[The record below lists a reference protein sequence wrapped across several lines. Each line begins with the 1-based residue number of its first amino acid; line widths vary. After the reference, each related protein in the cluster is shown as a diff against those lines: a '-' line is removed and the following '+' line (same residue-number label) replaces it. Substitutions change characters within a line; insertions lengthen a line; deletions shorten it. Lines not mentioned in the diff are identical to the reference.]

1 MNRLERGQFFAA
13 AGERLNESPVAL
25 LSFSCLRARPNVGE
39 VIMSG
44 NEFRLRRNW
53 VSCWTRLITA
63 VAAVSI
69 FVWSSSAVFAD
80 QEPAGT
86 ATATASTDKDKDKEK
101 EKDVAAA
108 KGADAKKDADA
119 DKKAEAPATPTADKD
134 SAKSEDKDSTKTA
147 VKDAK
152 AESTKNDSAK
162 EVTNDKPAAK
172 EPAKESAAKDSKP
185 AAKSSTASGDKSA
198 KKSTSDD
205 KAAVKKPKIRLAQFI
220 LKDSM
225 PETSGQ
231 SGPFGDLKLDLK
243 EAVSRI
249 DNAADDKSIS
259 GAILDLR
266 EPALGRG
273 KIQELRG
280 AIQRFRAKGKK
291 IYAVM
296 DSANP
301 ASYLVACA
309 CNEIILPET
318 GEVELPGI
326 HAEATFYKGLLSKL
340 GIEADFIH
348 LGDYK
353 GFAEPY
359 TREKFS
365 EPVRENMTAL
375 VDGLYDEMVTTIVK
389 DRPLSVSQVKDIID
403 TGLLTATR
411 AKELGLIDRVAYGDQ
426 LRDELAKSYDTDSVV
441 YVKNYGQK
449 KVDADFSGPMGF
461 LKLMQA
467 MMGADESSH
476 RDRGQKI
483 AVVYALGSIMTGKSK
498 SDALGDDAMGSTT
511 ICEALRKAKE
521 DKDVKAI
528 VLRIDSPGGS
538 ALASDLIWHE
548 TQNLGKPLVA
558 SMSDVAASGGYYIA
572 MGADKIFATPG
583 TVTGSIGV
591 VGGKLAVHGLYDK
604 VGISTETIERG
615 RNSGIFSSSEKFT
628 DSEREVIKGTMEDM
642 YRQFT
647 EKAAKGRHMPVEK
660 LRELAGGRVYT
671 GRQALGNGLVDQLG
685 TLDDAIDQ
693 AKQLAGIDKDAK
705 VTIETLPE
713 PTNFLESLFC
723 DMDSEQD
730 TRLGPAAS
738 ALGAS
743 LGSLNSVSPE
753 LVGILR
759 KANRL
764 RAVFDRPAAL
774 VMPFELEIR

>member
-1 MNRLERGQFFAA
+1 MSRYSFHVRGNRTGRY
-13 AGERLNESPVAL
+13 
-25 LSFSCLRARPNVGE
+25 
-39 VIMSG
+39 
-44 NEFRLRRNW
+44 LRR
-53 VSCWTRLITA
+53 LMA
-63 VAAVSI
+63 LVAAVLVCTL
-69 FVWSSSAVFAD
+69 FNAALLAD
-80 QEPAGT
+80 QAPAGP
-86 ATATASTDKDKDKEK
+86 ATATVTAPSDKDKEK
-101 EKDVAAA
+101 DAAADKDKEKDKNAEAA
-108 KGADAKKDADA
+108 KPADAKKDGEAEKKPDA
-119 DKKAEAPATPTADKD
+119 PANSTTDKEPVKPASAEAKPEA
-134 SAKSEDKDSTKTA
+134 
-147 VKDAK
+147 AK
-152 AESTKNDSAK
+152 AAPAK
-162 EVTNDKPAAK
+162 EPTNGKPESAK
-172 EPAKESAAKDSKP
+172 EPAKDSAAKDTKP
-185 AAKSSTASGDKSA
+185 AATKTTKPSADKSA
-198 KKSTSDD
+198 S
-205 KAAVKKPKIRLAQFI
+205 KAASDEKAAAAKKPKIRLAQFI
-220 LKDSM
+220 IKSSM

-231 SGPFGDLKLDLK
+231 SGPFGELKLDLS

-249 DNAADDKSIS
+249 DKAGDDKSIT

-266 EPALGRG
+266 EPELGRG

-309 CNEIILPET
+309 CNEIVLPET

-326 HAEATFYKGLLSKL
+326 HAEATFYKGLLNKL
-340 GIEADFIH
+340 GVEADFIH

-353 GFAEPY
+353 GYAEPY

-403 TGLLTATR
+403 TGLLTATK
-411 AKELGLIDRVAYGDQ
+411 AKEAGLIDRIAYGDV
-426 LRDELAKSYDTDSVV
+426 LREQLAKSYDTDSVV

-476 RDRGQKI
+476 RDHGQKI
-483 AVVYALGSIMTGKSK
+483 AVVYAVGAITTGKSK
-498 SDALGDDAMGSTT
+498 SDALGDDSMGSTT
-511 ICEALRKAKE
+511 ICEALRAAKE
-521 DKDVKAI
+521 DKDVKAV

-615 RNSGIFSSSEKFT
+615 RNSGLFSSSEKFT
-628 DSEREVIKGTMEDM
+628 DSEREVIKSSMEDM

-685 TLDDAIDQ
+685 TLDDAIEQ

-705 VTIETLPE
+705 ITIETLPE
-713 PTNFLESLFC
+713 PTNFLESLFG
-723 DMDSEQD
+723 DMDSEED
-730 TRLGPAAS
+730 TQLGPTVGV
-738 ALGAS
+738 LGPTLS
-743 LGSLNSVSPE
+743 SLNSLSPE
-753 LVGILR
+753 LVGMIR